1 MRVHVC
7 VYSLQ
12 TTTLSMYLQQSIPK
26 GQQQYEAM
34 HQECAAMVAEQDIG
48 GGGGG
53 EREWI
58 DECTQQLGIKILY
71 SRLMLCF

>member
-1 MRVHVC
+1 
-7 VYSLQ
+7 
-12 TTTLSMYLQQSIPK
+12 MYLQQSIPK
-26 GQQQYEAM
+26 GQQQYEVM

-48 GGGGG
+48 GER

-71 SRLMLCF
+71 SRLML

>member
-48 GGGGG
+48 GG
-53 EREWI
+53 ERV
-58 DECTQQLGIKILY
+58 D
-71 SRLMLCF
+71 R